1 MLTIGKRKS
10 VFEAIIRM
18 IILTLFIV
26 SFRTNNMI
34 FYVFCELCHKMAQF
48 ILIVYMHKSLGKEG
62 LKMKNYDEFAE
73 CQYEDAC

>member
-10 VFEAIIRM
+10 AFEAIIRM

-26 SFRTNNMI
+26 SFRTNNVI
-34 FYVFCELCHKMAQF
+34 FYVFCELCHKMVQF
-48 ILIVYMHKSLGKEG
+48 MLITYVHKFLEKEA
-62 LKMKNYDEFAE
+62 LKMNNYDEFAE